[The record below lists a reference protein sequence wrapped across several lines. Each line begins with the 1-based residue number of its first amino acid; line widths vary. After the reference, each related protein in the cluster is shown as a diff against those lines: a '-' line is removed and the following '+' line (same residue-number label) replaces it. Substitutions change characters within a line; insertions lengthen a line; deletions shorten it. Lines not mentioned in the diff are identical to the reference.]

1 MWMMFGN
8 LLALVILFLMMPQF
22 SLVMHF
28 DAVPQKHG
36 LPPENR
42 K

>member
-1 MWMMFGN
+1 
-8 LLALVILFLMMPQF
+8 MMPQF